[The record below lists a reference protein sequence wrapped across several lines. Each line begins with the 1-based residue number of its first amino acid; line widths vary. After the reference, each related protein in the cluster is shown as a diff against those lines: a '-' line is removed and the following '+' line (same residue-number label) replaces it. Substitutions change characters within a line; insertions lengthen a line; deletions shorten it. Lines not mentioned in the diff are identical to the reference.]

1 MKGVI
6 LAGGSG
12 TRLHPLTKVT
22 SKQLLPVYDKPMI
35 YYPLTT
41 LILAGID
48 EFLVI
53 TRPEDEVSF
62 RKLLG
67 DGSELGIS
75 ISYAQQIVP
84 AGLGQAPLIAESFL
98 NGEGFCMVLGD
109 NFLYGSGLGRKLQN
123 IDTLGGATVF
133 ASKVNDPTK
142 YGVVELDASGKPISI
157 EEKPKKPKSD
167 LAIPGLY
174 FFDQDIV
181 EICHNLKPSIRGEL
195 EITDAI
201 KEYMDRGKLKVEV
214 LPIGTAWL
222 DMGSFESLLEAGEFV
237 QIIQSRQ
244 GILIGDPIS
253 ALRTRNFSQS
263 RLTER

>member
-22 SKQLLPVYDKPMI
+22 SKQLLPVYDKPMV

-41 LILAGID
+41 LILAGVK
-48 EFLVI
+48 EVLVI
-53 TRPEDEVSF
+53 TRPEDAPSF
-62 RKLLG
+62 KALLG
-67 DGSELGIS
+67 DGSDFGIA
-75 ISYAQQIVP
+75 ISYAIQEKP
-84 AGLGQAPLIAESFL
+84 AGLAQAPLIAESFL
-98 NGEGFCMVLGD
+98 NGEGFCLILGD

-123 IDTLGGATVF
+123 LDSIEGAKVF
-133 ASKVNDPTK
+133 AYKVNDPTQ
-142 YGVVELDASGKPISI
+142 YGVIELDSNSQPVSI
-157 EEKPKKPKSD
+157 EEKPTTPKSD

-174 FFDQDIV
+174 FFDKDIV
-181 EICHNLKPSIRGEL
+181 EIYRALKPSPRGEL

-201 KEYMDRGKLKVEV
+201 KEYLSRGKLSVDV

-237 QIIQSRQ
+237 HIVQSRQ
-244 GILIGDPIS
+244 GILIGDPIT
-253 ALRTRNFSQS
+253 AMRARNNSK
-263 RLTER
+263 

>member
-12 TRLHPLTKVT
+12 TRLHPLTKIT

-41 LILAGID
+41 LILAGVK
-48 EFLVI
+48 EVLVI
-53 TRPEDEVSF
+53 TRPEDAPSF
-62 RKLLG
+62 KALLG
-67 DGSELGIS
+67 DGSDFGIA
-75 ISYAQQIVP
+75 ISYAEQAKP
-84 AGLGQAPLIAESFL
+84 AGLAQAPLIAEEFL
-98 NGEGFCMVLGD
+98 NGEGFCLILGD

-123 IDTLGGATVF
+123 LDSIEGATVF
-133 ASKVNDPTK
+133 AYKVNDPTQ
-142 YGVVELDASGKPISI
+142 YGVVELDADGKPISI
-157 EEKPKKPKSD
+157 EEKPKNPKSD

-174 FFDQDIV
+174 FFDKNIV
-181 EICHNLKPSIRGEL
+181 KICRALKPSPRGEL

-201 KEYMDRGKLKVEV
+201 KEYMSQGKLSVEV

-237 QIIQSRQ
+237 HIVQSRQ
-244 GILIGDPIS
+244 GILIGDPITAMRARS
-253 ALRTRNFSQS
+253 NSK
-263 RLTER
+263 

>member
-12 TRLHPLTKVT
+12 TRLHPLTKIT

-41 LILAGID
+41 LILAGVK
-48 EFLVI
+48 EVLVI
-53 TRPEDEVSF
+53 TRPEDAPSF
-62 RKLLG
+62 KALLG
-67 DGSELGIS
+67 NGSDFGIA
-75 ISYAQQIVP
+75 ISYAEQAKP
-84 AGLGQAPLIAESFL
+84 AGLAQAPLIAEDFL
-98 NGEGFCMVLGD
+98 IGEGFCLILGD

-123 IDTLGGATVF
+123 LDSIEGATVF
-133 ASKVNDPTK
+133 AYKVNDPTQ
-142 YGVVELDASGKPISI
+142 YGVVELDADGKPISI
-157 EEKPKKPKSD
+157 EEKPKNPKSD

-174 FFDQDIV
+174 FFDKNIV
-181 EICHNLKPSIRGEL
+181 KICRALKPSPRGEL

-201 KEYMDRGKLKVEV
+201 KEYMSQGKLSVEV

-237 QIIQSRQ
+237 HIVQSRQ
-244 GILIGDPIS
+244 GILIGDPITAMRARS
-253 ALRTRNFSQS
+253 NSK
-263 RLTER
+263 

>member
-12 TRLHPLTKVT
+12 TRLHPLTKVI

-41 LILAGID
+41 LILAGVK
-48 EFLVI
+48 EVLVI
-53 TRPEDEVSF
+53 TRPEDARAFEA
-62 RKLLG
+62 LLG
-67 DGSELGIS
+67 DGSELGIE
-75 ISYAQQIVP
+75 ISYARQEKP
-84 AGLGQAPLIAESFL
+84 AGLAQAPLIAEDFL
-98 NGEGFCMVLGD
+98 NGEGLCLILGD

-123 IDTLGGATVF
+123 LEAVAGAKVF
-133 ASKVNDPTK
+133 AYKVSDPTS
-142 YGVVELDASGKPISI
+142 YGVVELDSMGSPISI
-157 EEKPKKPKSD
+157 EEKPNLPKSD

-174 FFDQDIV
+174 FFDKDIV
-181 EICHNLKPSIRGEL
+181 QICRNLKPSARGEL

-201 KEYMDRGKLKVEV
+201 KVYMSKGKLSVEV

-237 QIIQSRQ
+237 HIVQSRQ
-244 GILIGDPIS
+244 GILIGDPLTAMHS
-253 ALRTRNFSQS
+253 RNSS
-263 RLTER
+263 K

>member
-12 TRLHPLTKVT
+12 TRLHPITKVT

-41 LILAGID
+41 LILAGVNDI
-48 EFLVI
+48 LVI
-53 TRPEDEVSF
+53 TRPQDTTSF
-62 RKLLG
+62 KALLG

-75 ISYAQQIVP
+75 ISYAEQERP
-84 AGLGQAPLIAESFL
+84 AGLAQAPLIAEDFL
-98 NGEGFCMVLGD
+98 EGEGFCLILGD

-123 IDTLGGATVF
+123 LGSLEGATVF
-133 ASKVNDPTK
+133 AYTVSDPTQ
-142 YGVVELDASGKPISI
+142 YGVVEVDSSGHVLSI
-157 EEKPKKPKSD
+157 EEKPTVPKSD

-174 FFDQDIV
+174 FFDSEIIDI
-181 EICHNLKPSIRGEL
+181 CKKLTPSARGEL
-195 EITDAI
+195 EITDAL
-201 KEYMDRGKLKVEV
+201 KEYMRRGSLKVEI

-237 QIIQSRQ
+237 HIVQSRQ
-244 GILIGDPIS
+244 GILIGDPLT
-253 ALRTRNFSQS
+253 AVKTRSKMY
-263 RLTER
+263 